1 MILSEL
7 LNCLLFITLG
17 VFLVFEGSIDFL
29 ALLLREEV
37 DEFELSYRA
46 VIEAEFLHEVGYDL
60 YVVVAIGNYLCYFHG
75 LFADLTGSCYWVHG
89 RVDYVNGR

>member
-60 YVVVAIGNYLCYFHG
+60 YVVIAIGNYLSNFHG
-75 LFADLTGSCYWVHG
+75 LFADLTSCSYWIYRG
-89 RVDYVNGR
+89 IDYVNG